1 MEKRTFWRKDRKQ
14 IKQTTNHDY
23 SLDSRI
29 PLLMITISSEIE
41 RGDLDVR
48 EEERLIESTL
58 FERFLL
64 VTDSAHSHFFSGS
77 TFMRYG

>member
-1 MEKRTFWRKDRKQ
+1 
-14 IKQTTNHDY
+14 
-23 SLDSRI
+23 
-29 PLLMITISSEIE
+29 MITISSEIE